1 VGKIGRDWDIA
12 HFNPARILSAWD
24 HEEHSMNQPVG
35 GTTAKTK
42 SGKSGTDFGSAF
54 DAFALPTGEI
64 PAAFREAAEKSV
76 SQARD
81 VYARIKNAAE
91 ETTDLLEETYETMRE
106 GSLAAGLKTLEA
118 TKANAD
124 ASFALYR
131 DLIGAK
137 TFADALE
144 LQTAFARKQFDAMAG
159 QVRDF
164 QEFAQKFAVDS
175 AKPARVAWEKAF
187 KEAKIS

>member
-1 VGKIGRDWDIA
+1 
-12 HFNPARILSAWD
+12 
-24 HEEHSMNQPVG
+24 MNQPVG
-35 GTTAKTK
+35 GSPAKAK
-42 SGKSGTDFGSAF
+42 PGKSGSDFGSAF

-64 PAAFREAAEKSV
+64 PAAFREAAEKTV

-81 VYARIKNAAE
+81 VYSRIKNAAE
-91 ETTDLLEETYETMRE
+91 EATDLLEETYETMRE
-106 GSLAAGLKTLEA
+106 GTLAAGLKTLEA

-124 ASFALYR
+124 ASFAFYK

-137 TFADALE
+137 TFADAIE

-159 QVRDF
+159 QMRDF

-175 AKPARVAWEKAF
+175 VKPARAAWEKAF
-187 KEAKIS
+187 REAKAG